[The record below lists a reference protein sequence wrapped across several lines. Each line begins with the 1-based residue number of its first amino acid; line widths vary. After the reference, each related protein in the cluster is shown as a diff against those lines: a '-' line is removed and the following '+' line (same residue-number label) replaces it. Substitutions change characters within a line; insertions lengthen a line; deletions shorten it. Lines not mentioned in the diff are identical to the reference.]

1 MDKKKCLDSLNV
13 TVNKHDYEWDKMYDL
28 AQVYFSKHGN
38 LNIPQLFKT
47 IDGSS
52 YQEDGLA
59 LGKWIST
66 QRQRYQQGKLKSERI
81 AKLELLGINWVLKD
95 NWDELYNL
103 LKNYYECYHNIKV
116 PEDFCTKNGITYDSR
131 GLNLYRFILNQKSY
145 RRKGE
150 LSEERLALLQ
160 ELGVFR
166 TYESWYDYYNL
177 ASNYYEYY
185 GNLKIPKDFKTNDGI
200 NSCIDGV
207 NLGVWI
213 NTQRYRQDGLSLER
227 RELLNNIGM
236 IWNTIKNRN
245 DILEFCNLYNINYNK
260 NKKVLSH
267 IAYSKLISLTN
278 YLLSINENITING
291 IMHPIYS
298 MSMKDLEETYHVS
311 LQDIIKNYEIKT
323 LV

>member
-1 MDKKKCLDSLNV
+1 M
-13 TVNKHDYEWDKMYDL
+13 
-28 AQVYFSKHGN
+28 
-38 LNIPQLFKT
+38 
-47 IDGSS
+47 
-52 YQEDGLA
+52 
-59 LGKWIST
+59 
-66 QRQRYQQGKLKSERI
+66 
-81 AKLELLGINWVLKD
+81 ELI
-95 NWDELYNL
+95 
-103 LKNYYECYHNIKV
+103 
-116 PEDFCTKNGITYDSR
+116 
-131 GLNLYRFILNQKSY
+131 
-145 RRKGE
+145 
-150 LSEERLALLQ
+150 
-160 ELGVFR
+160 
-166 TYESWYDYYNL
+166 
-177 ASNYYEYY
+177 
-185 GNLKIPKDFKTNDGI
+185 
-200 NSCIDGV
+200 
-207 NLGVWI
+207 WI